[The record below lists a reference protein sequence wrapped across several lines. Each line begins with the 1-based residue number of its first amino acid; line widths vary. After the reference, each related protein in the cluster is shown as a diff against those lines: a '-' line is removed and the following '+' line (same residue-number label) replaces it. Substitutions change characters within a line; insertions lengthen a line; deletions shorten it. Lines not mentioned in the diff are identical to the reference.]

1 MNDVFF
7 HPKLVHLPMA
17 LGALMPL
24 VAFAIALAW
33 WRGWLPSKTWWLA
46 VGLQLVLVG
55 SSVVALRSGE
65 AEEARVEP
73 IVGESRLEAH
83 EEAAKIFTASTAFV
97 LVMMVTAAAAHT
109 KRSGLPLALGASM
122 ATLAVLGL
130 GIRTGGAGG
139 RLVYEHG
146 AASAYT
152 KGATGNAAEPGHDG
166 AKRGAAEA
174 SGHEAGDDD

>member
-65 AEEARVEP
+65 REEERVEHVVGEAR
-73 IVGESRLEAH
+73 IAAH
-83 EEAAKIFTASTAFV
+83 EEAAKAFTGATAFV
-97 LVMMVTAAAAHT
+97 LVMMLTAAAAHT
-109 KRSGLPLALGASM
+109 KRAGLPLALGASM

-152 KGATGNAAEPGHDG
+152 KGAAGPSASPE
-166 AKRGAAEA
+166 RGGAEA
-174 SGHEAGDDD
+174 SRHEAGDDD

>member
-65 AEEARVEP
+65 REEERVEHVVGEAR
-73 IVGESRLEAH
+73 IAAH
-83 EEAAKIFTASTAFV
+83 EEAAKAFTGATAFV
-97 LVMMVTAAAAHT
+97 LVMMMTAAAAHT

-146 AASAYT
+146 AANAYT
-152 KGATGNAAEPGHDG
+152 KGATGDAATQTPDGAQAAERDD
-166 AKRGAAEA
+166 R
-174 SGHEAGDDD
+174 DDD